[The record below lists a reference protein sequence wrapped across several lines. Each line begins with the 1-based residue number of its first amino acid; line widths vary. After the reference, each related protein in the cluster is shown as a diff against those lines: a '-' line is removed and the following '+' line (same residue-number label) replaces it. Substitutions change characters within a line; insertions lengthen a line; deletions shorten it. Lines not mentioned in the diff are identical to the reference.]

1 MFIRSV
7 WNMKLYLAEKIVIG
21 LLVGIVAFFILLIGL
36 FLYMDF

>member
-1 MFIRSV
+1 
-7 WNMKLYLAEKIVIG
+7 MKLYLAEKIVIG